1 MPSLTPSKSILPKRQ
16 SMLRSWSSGLGSK
29 LSTTTA
35 APTDSDADDIAH
47 EIEQRKKGIDS
58 LYTST
63 EAYWSYLGKR
73 KPIPFD
79 TSSLPVSEEK
89 LEKVLPVEAL
99 GLAMSSYS
107 TAFPPDSTYGSCL
120 GLLGEAHLEL
130 GALQT
135 AFTKDTSRIFL
146 ARIARSKATLE
157 SFTAAL
163 KKLDAASARL
173 ESAQAKV
180 QKSKKEKRELEE
192 ELRSAQAG
200 YDEAVAD
207 VEKREEAVRESEGE
221 DWVCLTKYLEAQ
233 MEYVVQAR
241 GVLDQVKSR
250 WSEAPSASAT
260 SMTRPRSSSSAAL
273 KTRPTIS
280 RRSSAKEAVEG
291 EATSRLA
298 SRSTLS
304 LSNSDRPSTETDSEK
319 PKKNRLRMPSFTT
332 NKGTDSVSSKT
343 TSSFSRARA
352 SSLFGSGE
360 TSPDKDKWG
369 FGRKKEAGFV
379 SMDRDGE
386 EGGVPP
392 RLPVRPKEE
401 PRLRFS
407 VDGSD
412 DGVPRESP
420 FSPNADSGGFLAVSR
435 AHDTI
440 HERGESQ
447 LSDIHTDNFLTS
459 PPVGLHHT
467 GLSAYSEGD
476 PFSGG
481 AMSPQGTGGGFD
493 SNDEEAGERQR
504 LTVGGGATADNGGG
518 WRGVM
523 SEMAESGGV
532 KGRLPPPVPGYV
544 KGRSRPPP
552 PPPLPSRNS
561 S

>member
-1 MPSLTPSKSILPKRQ
+1 
-16 SMLRSWSSGLGSK
+16 MLRSWSSGLGSK
-29 LSTTTA
+29 LSTATTT
-35 APTDSDADDIAH
+35 PTDSDADDIAL

-79 TSSLPVSEEK
+79 TSSLPASEDK
-89 LEKVLPVEAL
+89 IEKVLPVEAL

-107 TAFPPDSTYGSCL
+107 TAFPPHSTYGSCL

-130 GALQT
+130 GALQST
-135 AFTKDTSRIFL
+135 FTKDTSRIFL

-173 ESAQAKV
+173 DSAKAKV

-192 ELRSAQAG
+192 EFRSAQAG

-233 MEYVVQAR
+233 MEYVMQAR
-241 GVLDQVKSR
+241 GVLEQVKAR
-250 WSEAPSASAT
+250 WSEAPAALAT
-260 SMTRPRSSSSAAL
+260 PMTRPRSSSSVAL
-273 KTRPTIS
+273 KTRPAIS

-291 EATSRLA
+291 ETSRFA
-298 SRSTLS
+298 SQSTLS
-304 LSNSDRPSTETDSEK
+304 LSNSDRPSTETDSEN
-319 PKKNRLRMPSFTT
+319 PKKNRLRMPSFTNT
-332 NKGTDSVSSKT
+332 KGTDSVSSKT
-343 TSSFSRARA
+343 TSSFSRTRA

-369 FGRKKEAGFV
+369 FGRKKGAGFV
-379 SMDRDGE
+379 SMDGDAE
-386 EGGVPP
+386 EGGAPP
-392 RLPVRPKEE
+392 RLPVRPKEG
-401 PRLRFS
+401 PGMRFS

-412 DGVPRESP
+412 DGMSSESP
-420 FSPNADSGGFLAVSR
+420 FSPATGSDGFLAVSR

-447 LSDIHTDNFLTS
+447 LSDIHTDHFLTS

-467 GLSAYSEGD
+467 GLSAYSEGGD

-481 AMSPQGTGGGFD
+481 AMSPQGTGGQFD
-493 SNDEEAGERQR
+493 SDDEEAGERQR
-504 LTVGGGATADNGGG
+504 LTVGGGARADNAGG

-523 SEMAESGGV
+523 SEMVESGGV

-544 KGRSRPPP
+544 KGRSRTPP